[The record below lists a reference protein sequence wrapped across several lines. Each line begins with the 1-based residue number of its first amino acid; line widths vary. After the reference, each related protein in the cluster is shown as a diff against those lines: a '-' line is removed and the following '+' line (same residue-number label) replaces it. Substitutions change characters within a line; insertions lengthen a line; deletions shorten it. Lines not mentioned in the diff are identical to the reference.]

1 MIKIR
6 QGLFETNSS
15 STHSVSIY
23 MWDFCVSVDVDPD
36 KVPNDIWLDKL
47 DQGYILSNIPTE
59 ELEKELEARKNGNE
73 N

>member
-6 QGLFETNSS
+6 PGLFETNSS
-15 STHSVSIY
+15 STHSVSIH
-23 MWDFCVSVDVDPD
+23 MWDFSVSVNIEPD
-36 KVPNDIWLDKL
+36 EVPDDIWLDNW
-47 DQGYILSNIPTE
+47 DQGYILSNIPTD